1 MKSYP
6 PLLRSRTAEKLI
18 DVQLDHYKARDWGYQ
33 SPKHQVKPHFVL
45 GKSKKRSTNLAQK
58 DFSVFRNPIP
68 WTTYGFYKR
77 ELKPAMFRCHTL
89 SQIANLPGAVKVDES
104 QIKDDKSINDK
115 IRVNRNKRL
124 RFLNK
129 LMNNTESNVG
139 FFPGSKNL
147 EAKKENSINNII
159 EKKEKDEKE
168 KNKKKNEKNK
178 NKKKNTFSPIRNR
191 MKRKNK
197 IK

>member
-139 FFPGSKNL
+139 FLPGSKNL
-147 EAKKENSINNII
+147 EVKKENTTKEKSDDII
-159 EKKEKDEKE
+159 EKKEK
-168 KNKKKNEKNK
+168 NKKKKKKTKKNK
-178 NKKKNTFSPIRNR
+178 
-191 MKRKNK
+191 
-197 IK
+197 